1 MSSALLS
8 PTEPFKLRGA
18 SGHDDGASV
27 VCIVLDVNP
36 SSWRQ
41 RFETSASAAYE
52 QTIESICVFVRAMLL
67 SHWPVSLDLTVMCTA
82 PGAPFLFRS
91 QEPSFASG
99 VIDQLPYNVGP
110 RIRRALADLSSG
122 DVGRAGRQCSITGA
136 LSRAL
141 CYVRQRRKAFASAL
155 ARRSNGSVD
164 ARIICV
170 HVDNTDNYA
179 EYIPFMNAVFAAQ
192 KEHILIDAVALS
204 AILAPPS
211 PAAAAAAAEV
221 VAAADPASEDVS
233 SEDLPSLLS
242 QACRMTNGLFSKAV
256 PASLLQILIVRFCSH
271 FTVFALFTL
280 LSVLCSAST
289 TPGSEH
295 VRC

>member
-1 MSSALLS
+1 MLLS

-27 VCIVLDVNP
+27 VCIVLDINP
-36 SSWRQ
+36 SSWKQ
-41 RFETSASAAYE
+41 RFEASAGAAYE

-91 QEPSFASG
+91 QEPTNASG
-99 VIDQLPYNVGP
+99 VIDQLPCNVGP
-110 RIRRALADLSSG
+110 RIRRALTDLASRNVNEPG
-122 DVGRAGRQCSITGA
+122 KQCSVTGA

-155 ARRSNGSVD
+155 ARRSNGTVD
-164 ARIICV
+164 ARIVCV

-204 AILAPPS
+204 ADLTPPAPVD
-211 PAAAAAAAEV
+211 V
-221 VAAADPASEDVS
+221 VAAADPAAEDVS

-242 QACRMTNGLFSKAV
+242 QASRMTNGLFSKTV
-256 PASLLQILIVRFCSH
+256 PASLLQIFIVCCPPWHSQDVFCFIS
-271 FTVFALFTL
+271 FVVVVTY
-280 LSVLCSAST
+280 SASIILVN
-289 TPGSEH
+289 EH